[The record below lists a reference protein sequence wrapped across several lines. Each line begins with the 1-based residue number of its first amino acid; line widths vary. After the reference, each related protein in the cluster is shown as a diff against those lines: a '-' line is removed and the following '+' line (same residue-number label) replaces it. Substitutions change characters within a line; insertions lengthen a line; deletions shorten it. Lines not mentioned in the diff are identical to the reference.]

1 MSILNE
7 TNCSKTFGTVPAS
20 VWLTL
25 RWRVFA
31 GCILGGLACA
41 APRVWAGST
50 PADPGAAERG
60 RAALLQHSYLKAEWK
75 IDAYRNAG
83 KLWGTPAPDPDQDAE
98 GYARAFAL
106 HYGLHP
112 APYPN
117 DGLPMGLRWSKRPDG
132 TKTGIQ
138 VDCMAC
144 HGGSIG
150 GKSYLGLPNTQVDY
164 ELLFGDLFR
173 AEGRR
178 VPLLPF
184 IINSARGTT
193 NAGMMAVVL
202 LSVRNPDL
210 SRRKFPLLLG
220 ANLPELDA
228 PPWWNLKR
236 KKTMYYDGRTPA
248 ASVRANMQF
257 LLGEKTLEQFQ
268 ALEPTFRD
276 IQAYLLSL
284 QPPKYPLAIE
294 AAGAERGKAVFEQTC
309 ARCHGTYGA
318 SESYPS
324 KIAPLDVIGTDPAR
338 SMGISDRAVAH
349 YNATWFGAN
358 YAVDAECIGYQ
369 APPLDGIWA
378 SAPYLH
384 NGSVPTLHSLLKS
397 STRPRRFARPPSTDF
412 EHYDTRQVGWRFREL
427 TDKEVTAM
435 KSSAH
440 TAHFLYDTSHFGLG
454 NRGHTFGDKLTDD
467 QRMDLIEYL
476 KTL

>member
-1 MSILNE
+1 MAA
-7 TNCSKTFGTVPAS
+7 PARLI
-20 VWLTL
+20 VW
-25 RWRVFA
+25 WRLLVGSVFA
-31 GCILGGLACA
+31 GLACA
-41 APRVWAGST
+41 APRVWAGTT

-83 KLWGTPAPDPDQDAE
+83 KLWGTPAPDPDQDVE
-98 GYARAFAL
+98 GYSRAFAL

-117 DGLPMGLRWSKRPDG
+117 NGLPMGLRWSKGPDG
-132 TKTGIQ
+132 NKSGIQ

-150 GKSYLGLPNTQVDY
+150 GKSYVGLPNTQVDY

-228 PPWWNLKR
+228 PPWWNLKH

-309 ARCHGTYGA
+309 SRCHGTYGA

-324 KIAPLDVIGTDPAR
+324 KIVPLDVIGTDPAR
-338 SMGISDRAVAH
+338 SLGISDRAVTH

-358 YAVDAECIGYQ
+358 YAVDTG
-369 APPLDGIWA
+369 A
-378 SAPYLH
+378 SAI
-384 NGSVPTLHSLLKS
+384 K
-397 STRPRRFARPPSTDF
+397 PR
-412 EHYDTRQVGWRFREL
+412 L
-427 TDKEVTAM
+427 
-435 KSSAH
+435 
-440 TAHFLYDTSHFGLG
+440 
-454 NRGHTFGDKLTDD
+454 
-467 QRMDLIEYL
+467 
-476 KTL
+476 

>member
-1 MSILNE
+1 MIILE
-7 TNCSKTFGTVPAS
+7 RIRTMRAPAP
-20 VWLTL
+20 LMI
-25 RWRVFA
+25 RWRVLS
-31 GCILGGLACA
+31 GCVLACVA
-41 APRVWAGST
+41 CLAPVTWAGST
-50 PADPGAAERG
+50 PSDAGAAERG
-60 RAALLQHSYLKAEWK
+60 RIALTQHGYLKAEWK

-83 KLWGTPAPDPDQDAE
+83 KHWGTPAPDPEKDPQ
-98 GYARAFAL
+98 GYARAFAR

-112 APYPN
+112 APYAN
-117 DGLPMGLRWSKRPDG
+117 DGLPMGLRWSKKPDG
-132 TKTGIQ
+132 TRTGIQ

-150 GKSYLGLPNTQVDY
+150 GKSYVGLANSQVDY
-164 ELLFGDLFR
+164 DLLFGDLFR
-173 AEGRR
+173 ADGRR
-178 VPLLPF
+178 PPLVPF
-184 IINSARGTT
+184 TIGTARGTT

-210 SRRKFPLLLG
+210 SRRRFPLPLG

-228 PPWWNLKR
+228 PAWWNLKH

-284 QPPKYPLAIE
+284 EPPKYPFAID
-294 AAGAERGKAVFEQTC
+294 AAKTERGKAIFEQTC

-318 SESYPS
+318 TRSYPG
-324 KIAPLDVIGTDPAR
+324 KIVPLGVIGTDPAR
-338 SMGISDRAVAH
+338 LAGVSDRAVNH
-349 YNATWFGAN
+349 YNATWFGEGHP
-358 YAVDAECIGYQ
+358 VDTERVGYQ
-369 APPLDGIWA
+369 APPLDGVWA

-384 NGSVPTLHSLLKS
+384 NGSIPALHALLES
-397 STRPRRFARPPSTDF
+397 STRPDRFTRPPTTDF
-412 EHYDTRQVGWRFREL
+412 EHYDTRNVGWKFHEPTKQEL
-427 TDKEVTAM
+427 ASKKRTAYE
-435 KSSAH
+435 
-440 TAHFLYDTSHFGLG
+440 AHFVYDTSRFGLG
-454 NRGHTFGDKLTDD
+454 NRGHTFGDKLSEE